1 MLWNISI
8 NPQCTILL
16 GHIFVIN
23 SFHESIICK
32 KNIKTRNF
40 NYCWV
45 WFNNPPPFQLK
56 GCECNHLKK
65 LIMLLSKLWSKRNM
79 VLIELL
85 LIKIMPEM
93 IGIFKRKVFTPGFPW
108 FQSLVREQNRIPALQ
123 FILGVNSI
131 KLLQV
136 YMYLSLFLDSKPI
149 ATLANYI
156 Y

>member
-1 MLWNISI
+1 MKALFAIKILKQGISI
-8 NPQCTILL
+8 IVEYGLTILHPSSWRAVSVTIL
-16 GHIFVIN
+16 R
-23 SFHESIICK
+23 SWLCS
-32 KNIKTRNF
+32 
-40 NYCWV
+40 
-45 WFNNPPPFQLK
+45 
-56 GCECNHLKK
+56 
-65 LIMLLSKLWSKRNM
+65 LSKLWSKRNM
-79 VLIELL
+79 ILIELL

-93 IGIFKRKVFTPGFPW
+93 IRIFKRKVFTPGFPW